1 VPTELET
8 LQNDVKT
15 LAGCMQTL
23 AKAILVKDF
32 PGMEEEAPAPLP
44 GMGPEGAAADC
55 PPADGAPPMPGK
67 PPMPGPG
74 NPADDELAMAFK
86 TLEAAMR
93 SYSMGFAHAARV
105 RTDEHDAPWN
115 EKDSNTP
122 GNEPAP
128 AGKQG
133 GNREDETFGPG
144 GNALRDSANGVYK
157 AMTTQMLAL
166 SKRLDAFNGG
176 GTVIAKELV
185 PALVTGERA
194 GDTGSPVMTRD
205 MEAQF
210 RSLPWKEINKFRLQ
224 VGDLKPLF

>member
-1 VPTELET
+1 VATELET
-8 LQNDVKT
+8 LQNDVKV

-44 GMGPEGAAADC
+44 GMDPAAAGADC
-55 PPADGAPPMPGK
+55 PPVGGDPAMAGPGK
-67 PPMPGPG
+67 
-74 NPADDELAMAFK
+74 PADDELAMAFK

-166 SKRLDAFNGG
+166 SKRLDAFSGG

-185 PALVTGERA
+185 PTLVTGERA
-194 GDTGSPVMTRD
+194 GDAGNPVMTRD
-205 MEAQF
+205 MEAAF
-210 RSLPWKEINKFRLQ
+210 KSLPWKEMNKFRIQ